1 MPYANETMSE
11 RRSHLR
17 AVKKAQDPC
26 ACGRPKD
33 CTSTQCRKCYD
44 AQRRPRSETSDAFI
58 ECPRCEGRMMA
69 GRAMCTK
76 CQRAQH
82 TGSKTA
88 STGRKSQIEAFM
100 AGPLSAGVR
109 GDSIVNCYYWKQRRI
124 NILATTATR
133 AKDHV
138 RDFYGG
144 DRSEVVTSVCSI
156 KEININLTE
165 IDLSQY
171 NGAIP

>member
-17 AVKKAQDPC
+17 AARKAQDPC

-44 AQRRPRSETSDAFI
+44 AARRPRSDSSEGFT
-58 ECPRCEGRMMA
+58 ECPRCEGRMSVT
-69 GRAMCTK
+69 RSICIK

-82 TGSKTA
+82 TGSKSA
-88 STGRKSQIEAFM
+88 AAGRKSHIEAFV
-100 AGPLSAGVR
+100 AAPLNAGVR
-109 GDSIVNCYYWKQRRI
+109 GDTIVNCYYFRTRRI
-124 NILATTATR
+124 NILATTIRR
-133 AKDHV
+133 AKEHI

-144 DRSEVVTSVCSI
+144 DMSEVVASVCSI
-156 KEININLTE
+156 KEININLTD
-165 IDLSQY
+165 IDLSQW